1 MSPRMIA
8 GKKIKAILYQ
18 LVPWVYL
25 LKTASH
31 LSATCAQESR
41 AQPSVPSL
49 LRRQSRQRRSDVGV
63 VCVSVLDS
71 GCEDGGASTLSRLP
85 QQWGGMR
92 RIKRG
97 EGEGM
102 PAGGKVC
109 FSLFCARARRWAAV
123 HAEWQM
129 KLIAT
134 TTLTRPGSGAGLQ
147 EAPPPP
153 SPCTASCCG
162 NKNSMCWEKNGR
174 GRVRV
179 RRFGPEEIV

>member
-49 LRRQSRQRRSDVGV
+49 LRRQTRQRRSDLGV
-63 VCVSVLDS
+63 VCVSVLNP

-92 RIKRG
+92 RIKKRG
-97 EGEGM
+97 GGRD
-102 PAGGKVC
+102 ARGGKSV
-109 FSLFCARARRWAAV
+109 FQSLLRARTEMGCRARGMAGEV
-123 HAEWQM
+123 DRHDHLDLPRKRRRTAGSTPAS
-129 KLIAT
+129 L
-134 TTLTRPGSGAGLQ
+134 TLHGLLL
-147 EAPPPP
+147 
-153 SPCTASCCG
+153 
-162 NKNSMCWEKNGR
+162 R
-174 GRVRV
+174 
-179 RRFGPEEIV
+179 